1 MADEIYINDE
11 EFTDLCNAID
21 GWIFLHEF
29 DENEQRS
36 SMNEV
41 YSDVQET
48 GITENYTLDISM
60 ILSMTRMCFGMM
72 KKSVET
78 FGKIGGELHS
88 VDALMERC
96 VNAIK
101 NKEGK

>member
-1 MADEIYINDE
+1 MEEIRINDE
-11 EFTDLCNAID
+11 EFIEAINAIN
-21 GWIFLHEF
+21 GMLFGRTF
-29 DENEQRS
+29 DESEQRN
-36 SMNEV
+36 SMNNV

-60 ILSMTRMCFGMM
+60 ILSMTGMCFEMM

-78 FGKIGGELHS
+78 LAKIGGELHS
-88 VDALMERC
+88 VDGLMERC

-101 NKEGK
+101 NKEEK